1 MIITLFIFLS
11 LIVLIEFYFFQG
23 IKIVLDRKRRLI
35 YVISTLLIYIFF
47 LAYTFLF
54 EISSSS
60 KLFSYYLTFIFMLI
74 ISKIIALPIIVINDL
89 FRLLSFFSS
98 KYRKDKKVNL
108 GRRSVV
114 SKLSLIVASIPIPIS
129 LDGIFFGRYRYRV
142 INHTLYFKKL
152 PLKFDGYKITQL
164 SDFHCGSLEN
174 SSKVNQAIEMIND
187 VNSDLILFT
196 GDFVNNRYEEIKPW
210 VKSFSKL
217 KAKDGMISVLG
228 NHDYGDYMRWSSIE
242 KKNKNFENLLA
253 IQKEIGFDVLMNENK
268 FIKKGNDKIAIVGCE
283 NWGARFN
290 KLGDIEKATNNISD
304 DHFKIVL
311 SHDPTHWDKILK
323 NHSQNFDLTLS
334 GHTHGMQFGIEI
346 PGIIKWSPVKWAYKY
361 WAGLYNYRGKY
372 LNVNRGFGV
381 LAFPGRVGIWP
392 EITTITLK
400 KST

>member
-11 LIVLIEFYFFQG
+11 LIVFIEFYFFRG
-23 IKIVLDRKRRLI
+23 IKIVLDQKRRLI

-47 LAYTFLF
+47 IVYTFLF

-74 ISKIIALPIIVINDL
+74 ISKIIALPIIIIDDL
-89 FRLLSFFSS
+89 FRFLSFFNS
-98 KYRKDKKVNL
+98 KYRKEKKVNL
-108 GRRSVV
+108 ARRSIV

-142 INHTLYFKKL
+142 ISHTLYFKKL
-152 PLKFDGYKITQL
+152 PIKFDGYKITQL

-268 FIKKGNDKIAIVGCE
+268 FIKKGSDKIAIVGCE

-290 KLGDIEKATNNISD
+290 KLGDIEKAINNISD
-304 DHFKIVL
+304 DDFKIVL

-361 WAGLYNYRGKY
+361 WAGLYSYEGKY